1 MVSDNVT
8 QILHK
13 AIQIY
18 NPLVDKDYLI
28 ICSINKNHPSDY
40 YAIRI
45 KKDNFWHLL
54 GCRANVDS
62 DEVYNLCLIG
72 KDIKMFL
79 NYTNNEISC
88 LEKYKTF
95 SETFDFVNNA
105 KILKVCDVFGTPEE
119 FQFKL
124 ASGNDNGYIG
134 YDKYRDN
141 SPFHYPKT
149 ARNKPLSTLSI
160 KNQKKIQAV
169 LSKNTYHHS
178 YTDLEYEIG
187 KGIYNILRPNIP
199 PEYNVF

>member
-79 NYTNNEISC
+79 NYTFIE
-88 LEKYKTF
+88 LM
-95 SETFDFVNNA
+95 
-105 KILKVCDVFGTPEE
+105 
-119 FQFKL
+119 FQPHVLRCSNMSSAF
-124 ASGNDNGYIG
+124 I
-134 YDKYRDN
+134 RR
-141 SPFHYPKT
+141 T
-149 ARNKPLSTLSI
+149 A
-160 KNQKKIQAV
+160 V
-169 LSKNTYHHS
+169 
-178 YTDLEYEIG
+178 
-187 KGIYNILRPNIP
+187 
-199 PEYNVF
+199 